1 MRVVGADYACDEG
14 VKFHCSKVQDA
25 DDCGEAVHGAHKGK
39 QHCGVTLHSLSF
51 QSFSFFCASTTCFFC
66 MRFPLKVNLQF
77 LTYSKRG
84 TKETLKPRCCG

>member
-1 MRVVGADYACDEG
+1 
-14 VKFHCSKVQDA
+14 
-25 DDCGEAVHGAHKGK
+25 
-39 QHCGVTLHSLSF
+39 
-51 QSFSFFCASTTCFFC
+51 